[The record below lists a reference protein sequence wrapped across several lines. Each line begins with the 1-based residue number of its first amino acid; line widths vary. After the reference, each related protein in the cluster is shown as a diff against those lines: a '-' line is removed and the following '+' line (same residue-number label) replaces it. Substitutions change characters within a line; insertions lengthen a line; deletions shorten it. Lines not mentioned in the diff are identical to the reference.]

1 LRESFTPSA
10 VPNPPLQLGLPLALS
25 AAPELVFLRVFR
37 RLGLRRP
44 VPDIRVE
51 YRPYAGLRSTIVLR
65 SDRVEVR
72 ISDLLAEA
80 PPIVL
85 EALAEILL
93 GQVFRRRP
101 SREARACYL
110 SYVYSPAMRPRVDAI
125 RQQRGSVRLL
135 PAQGCHY
142 NLKEI
147 FDELNR
153 RFFRGR
159 LKPPRLGWTLKRS
172 QTVLGHYDSAHEA
185 ISISRWLDSPRVAR
199 DVVRYVVFHEML
211 HMRYP
216 VERQGPRRVVHSR
229 EFREAEKK
237 FPEYERIRRRLKQIC
252 L

>member
-1 LRESFTPSA
+1 LTSSAILSPPEQLR
-10 VPNPPLQLGLPLALS
+10 LPLAPGPDL
-25 AAPELVFLRVFR
+25 ELVFAHVFR
-37 RLGLRRP
+37 RLDLRRP
-44 VPDIRVE
+44 APEIRAE
-51 YRPYAGLRSTIVLR
+51 YRPYTGLRSTIVLR
-65 SDRVEVR
+65 GERVEIR

-80 PPIVL
+80 PAIVL

-110 SYVYSPAMRPRVDAI
+110 SYVYSPAMRPRIDAV
-125 RQQRGSVRLL
+125 RRQRGSVRLL
-135 PAQGCHY
+135 PAQGRHY

-159 LKPPRLGWTLKRS
+159 LKPPRLGWTLKQSR
-172 QTVLGHYDSAHEA
+172 TLLGHYDSAHET
-185 ISISRWLDSPRVAR
+185 ISISRWLDLPRVTR
-199 DVVRYVVFHEML
+199 DVVEYVVFHEAL

-216 VERQGPRRVVHSR
+216 VERNGPRRVVHSR

-237 FPEYERIRRRLKQIC
+237 FPKYAQIRRRLKQIC
-252 L
+252 G

>member
-1 LRESFTPSA
+1 VTPSA
-10 VPNPPLQLGLPLALS
+10 TPDQPEQLRLPLAPRVD
-25 AAPELVFLRVFR
+25 PELVFLRVFR

-44 VPDIRVE
+44 IPDIRVQ

-65 SDRVEVR
+65 SNRIEVR
-72 ISDLLAEA
+72 ISDLLTEA

-110 SYVYSPAMRPRVDAI
+110 SYVYSPAMRPRVDAV

-135 PAQGCHY
+135 PPQGRVY
-142 NLKEI
+142 DLREI
-147 FDELNR
+147 FGKLNR
-153 RFFRGR
+153 KFFHGR

-172 QTVLGHYDSAHEA
+172 RTLLGHYDSAHGA
-185 ISISRWLDSPRVAR
+185 ISISRWLDAPRVAR
-199 DVVRYVVFHEML
+199 HVVEYVIFHEML
-211 HMRYP
+211 HTRYP
-216 VERQGPRRVVHSR
+216 VERDGPRRVVHSR

-237 FPEYERIRRRLKQIC
+237 FPKFEQIRRRLRQMC
-252 L
+252 Y